1 MTQPTNDDQGI
12 VSASVTA
19 RDGHVAEQ
27 TVDEMGVADVS
38 NPFALFDG
46 DDGDMPE
53 PAREAAIALK
63 RNRAITGEMF
73 RQAMDYFG
81 HVKRSLNNDMLVPV
95 VDTFYKVMYAEPA
108 APSQVRIRSLK
119 NRASLSAR
127 EAVLLTALRR
137 KVLEYENVGLEAS
150 QWVISKEEIVQLM
163 STGAGP
169 LAGRNSEE
177 SVNRQV
183 EPLINAMR
191 TNQFLE
197 EVEDEEG
204 IYRITTLVP
213 VVLST
218 QRIGDWMAAAD
229 EPGSTPTDQNEPATT
244 PDDDAQDV
252 KQEELW

>member
-1 MTQPTNDDQGI
+1 M
-12 VSASVTA
+12 
-19 RDGHVAEQ
+19 
-27 TVDEMGVADVS
+27 
-38 NPFALFDG
+38 
-46 DDGDMPE
+46 
-53 PAREAAIALK
+53 
-63 RNRAITGEMF
+63 
-73 RQAMDYFG
+73 
-81 HVKRSLNNDMLVPV
+81 
-95 VDTFYKVMYAEPA
+95 
-108 APSQVRIRSLK
+108 
-119 NRASLSAR
+119 
-127 EAVLLTALRR
+127 
-137 KVLEYENVGLEAS
+137 
-150 QWVISKEEIVQLM
+150 ISKEEIVQLM

-183 EPLINAMR
+183 EPLVNAMR

-244 PDDDAQDV
+244 PDDDAQDA